1 MEIRMLP
8 VVRCYELEEAV
19 NRQFDCGIEEISVLL
34 FDNDFSNDCYKSFYF
49 GQMERYEGRYW
60 ENEEEIRLRNLVRA
74 YLQDTIPDFDHVLID
89 VSW

>member
-1 MEIRMLP
+1 MEIKMLP
-8 VVRCYELEEAV
+8 VISCYELEEAV

-34 FDNDFSNDCYKSFYF
+34 FGTDFNNNCYKSFYF
-49 GQMERYEGRYW
+49 GQMEEYCGRYW

-74 YLQDTIPDFDHVLID
+74 YLQDTVPNFDHVLID